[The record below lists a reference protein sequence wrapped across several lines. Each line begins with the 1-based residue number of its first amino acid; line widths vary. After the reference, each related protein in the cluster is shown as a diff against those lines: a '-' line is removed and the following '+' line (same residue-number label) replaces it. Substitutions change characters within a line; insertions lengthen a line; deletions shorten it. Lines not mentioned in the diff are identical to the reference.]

1 MKNLAEIKRRIES
14 VRETEKITSAME
26 TISVAKMRKA
36 LKRYEA
42 NRHYYERLL
51 ETVKTIFSFQ
61 DSKNIYTEVQSGKP
75 LLIVL
80 ASDKSLCGG
89 FNHEIFKVADSLV
102 TQNTVVMPIGQ
113 MSVSHYSKCDCN
125 NHFTDVMY
133 DPHFIDA
140 KNISDEVMSLYG
152 NGISSVTVVYSKM
165 ISHASG
171 KAEAVRLLPIE
182 SDNVGAS
189 GEFSAKPDFVPSKDE
204 ILPKLI
210 SHYISGCIYGMLVNT
225 FAAENVARRQ
235 AMSSSTENAREL
247 ISSLTTD
254 YHRARQDVVTN
265 EITEIAASSQ
275 AVALNNKF

>member
-1 MKNLAEIKRRIES
+1 MKNVSEIKRRIES

-51 ETVKTIFSFQ
+51 ETIKAIFP
-61 DSKNIYTEVQSGKP
+61 DSRNSKSIYTEVQSGKP

-89 FNHEIFKVADSLV
+89 FNHDIFKVADSRL
-102 TQNTVVMPIGQ
+102 TEDTIVMPIGQ
-113 MSVSHYSKCDCN
+113 MSVSHFSKNECIN
-125 NHFTDVMY
+125 KFTDVMY
-133 DPHFIDA
+133 DPHYADA
-140 KNISDEVMSLYG
+140 KRISDEILSVYG
-152 NGISSVTVVYSKM
+152 SEVSSVTVAYSKM

-171 KAEAVRLLPIE
+171 KAEAVQLLPIE
-182 SDNVGAS
+182 NESAES
-189 GEFSAKPDFVPSKDE
+189 AFSLEPDFMPSKHE
-204 ILPKLI
+204 MLPKLI
-210 SHYISGCIYGMLVNT
+210 SHYISGSIYGMLVNT
-225 FAAENVARRQ
+225 FAAENLARRQ

-265 EITEIAASSQ
+265 EIIEIASSSA